1 MWSHDAG
8 TNTVIVY
15 YMGEDR
21 ASEKPDYFETVDGKN
36 IQHLRITLP
45 DNDGH
50 TVPRSDTTANDV
62 TQTLQALVNSKTT
75 ESNKFKWK
83 LFTIAF
89 KTITE
94 SGEKVWRTDGTDNV
108 ELAKDFKA
116 FIFNNK
122 VGETGSLQ
130 DRSSICMPLCRTSF
144 SSTRIQNPY
153 WFEIF

>member
-122 VGETGSLQ
+122 G
-130 DRSSICMPLCRTSF
+130 PKFAACRNIECLINLPQFLPCVCRCTSCYV
-144 SSTRIQNPY
+144 SR
-153 WFEIF
+153 